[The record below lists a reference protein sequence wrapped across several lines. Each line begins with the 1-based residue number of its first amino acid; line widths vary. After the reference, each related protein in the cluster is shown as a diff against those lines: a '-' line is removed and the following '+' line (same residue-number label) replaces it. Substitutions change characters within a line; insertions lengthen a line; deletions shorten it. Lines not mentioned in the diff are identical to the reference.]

1 MKCVVCNSSR
11 GIMFLMAYALNSVS
25 FCDAARGDCSC
36 WRGQHDWKSVM
47 DVTNEI
53 VVVRCVIE
61 NEIGH
66 NTTLIAEGHYDL
78 HRKLG

>member
-1 MKCVVCNSSR
+1 
-11 GIMFLMAYALNSVS
+11 
-25 FCDAARGDCSC
+25 
-36 WRGQHDWKSVM
+36 M

-53 VVVRCVIE
+53 VVVRCDIE

>member
-1 MKCVVCNSSR
+1 
-11 GIMFLMAYALNSVS
+11 
-25 FCDAARGDCSC
+25 
-36 WRGQHDWKSVM
+36 M

-53 VVVRCVIE
+53 VVCRCVIE

-78 HRKLG
+78 HRKLDKTLQLVWMFRRRKVLNALLALHKARLRVLPGNLTYNIRYF